1 MHMQFLTYD
10 CIGLTE
16 VSSEK
21 WLGSEHSVSNKAFK
35 YIYKHNYWKGSMIA
49 QKV

>member
-10 CIGLTE
+10 CIGLTDLE

-21 WLGSEHSVSNKAFK
+21 WLSSEHSVSNKAFN
-35 YIYKHNYWKGSMIA
+35 IFISITIE
-49 QKV
+49 KVL